1 MKRTIAALL
10 TATALAAAPAFAQDA
25 PAPQVLTITILGVG
39 DMDSFDTGV
48 EGKRGG
54 YARLNGL
61 VKAERAANPNFVY
74 VYSGDLISPS
84 LLSGLDEGANTI
96 GLLNIAPPDVATPGN
111 HEFDFGPEVFAERM
125 GESDFQWTAVNL
137 RGPGGALVEGLG
149 SEPVII
155 EKEGVKIG
163 FVPAVTN
170 DTVELASP
178 GDWQFGDNVAESI
191 AAADKAREMG
201 ADIVVAVVHADHPDD
216 EALIASRKFDLV
228 FSGHDHDFRV
238 HFDNITGYVE
248 TSNDA
253 NYLTAVDLEVTVT
266 AANGDT
272 PRSVDWEPG
281 FRFIDTKTVEPDA
294 DTMTMIGNLQAD
306 LSAELDVEIG
316 STATPLDSRRA
327 MVRSQET
334 SMGNLIA
341 DATRAKNGADLAITN
356 GGGIRADKEYP
367 AGTVLTRKDI
377 FTELP
382 FGNITVVTE
391 ISGAAI
397 LEGLEN
403 GFSQMESGAGRF
415 PQVSGIVVEVD
426 PSKAPG
432 SRVVSVMIGGEP
444 LDPAKTYTL
453 ATNDYMLGG
462 GDGYTAFTKGKV
474 LINAAAGSLMASDV
488 IDFVTGMKEVS
499 PAIEGRIIIK

>member
-10 TATALAAAPAFAQDA
+10 CATVLIAVPASAQDA
-25 PAPQVLTITILGVG
+25 PAPQIVNITILGVG

-54 YARLNGL
+54 YARLNAL
-61 VKAERAANPNFVY
+61 VKAERAANPNMIY

-96 GLLNIAPPDVATPGN
+96 ELLDLAPPDAATPGN
-111 HEFDFGPEVFAERM
+111 HEFDFGPEVFMQRL
-125 GESDFQWTAVNL
+125 GESSFQWTAVNL
-137 RGPGGALVEGLG
+137 RGPGGQPIEGLG
-149 SEPVII
+149 HDPVII
-155 EKEGVKIG
+155 EKDGVKIG
-163 FVPAVTN
+163 FVMAVTN
-170 DTVELASP
+170 DAVELATP
-178 GDWQFGDNVAESI
+178 GDWEFGDNVADSI
-191 AAADKAREMG
+191 AAAAKAREMG
-201 ADIVVAVVHADHPDD
+201 ADIVVAVVHADHADD
-216 EALIASRKFDLV
+216 EALITSKKFDLV
-228 FSGHDHDFRV
+228 VSGHDHDFRV
-238 HFDNITGYVE
+238 HYDNVVGYVE

-266 AANGDT
+266 PANGDVK
-272 PRSVDWEPG
+272 RSVKWEPG
-281 FRFIDTKTVEPDA
+281 FRFIDTKTIEPDS

-316 STATPLDSRRA
+316 TSTTALDSRRA

-382 FGNITVVTE
+382 FGNVTVVTE
-391 ISGAAI
+391 LSGADI
-397 LEGLEN
+397 LAGLEN
-403 GFSQMESGAGRF
+403 GFSQMENGAGRF

-432 SRVVSVMIGGEP
+432 SRVVSVTIGGQP
-444 LDPAKTYTL
+444 LDPAKTYKL

-462 GDGYTAFTKGKV
+462 GDGYTAFSKGKV
-474 LINAAAGSLMASDV
+474 LIDAAAGSLMASDV
-488 IDFVTGMKEVS
+488 IDYVTATGSVA
-499 PAIEGRIIIK
+499 PAIEGRIVIK